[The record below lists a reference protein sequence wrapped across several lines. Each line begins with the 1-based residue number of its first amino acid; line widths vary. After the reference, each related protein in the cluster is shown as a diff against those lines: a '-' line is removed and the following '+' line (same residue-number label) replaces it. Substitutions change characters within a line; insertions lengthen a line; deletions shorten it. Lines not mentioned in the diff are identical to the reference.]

1 MRHHYES
8 GLLIFGSV
16 ILSKP
21 GLSKRLRV
29 AGEMGNRGDFLIFVF
44 LMLVKFREAH
54 TFIRVDS
61 EMCRSVAFLTNL
73 PTMTQ

>member
-1 MRHHYES
+1 MHHHYES
-8 GLLIFGSV
+8 GLLICGSV

-44 LMLVKFREAH
+44 LMLVKLSCAH
-54 TFIRVDS
+54 S
-61 EMCRSVAFLTNL
+61 EKPAHLSA
-73 PTMTQ
+73 